1 MRFSLVDGVRLEA
14 QPKQRGCC
22 PLCGAEMI
30 PKCGRVKVWHWAHKG
45 RLECDPW
52 YEETEWHRSWKDRFP
67 VGWQEQIAYD
77 PDTGEK
83 HIADVRTP
91 TDLVIE
97 FQHSVISSQEV
108 AARQAFYKKMIWV
121 VDGNRGSL
129 DPQYF
134 RMGLHGPICRNPLVY
149 GVEFWGGGR
158 LLANWST
165 VAVPVYLDFGEPVVW
180 RLVSF
185 KAPRY
190 AIVLMIP
197 KDGFVEQCMA
207 GEALSAAIVPEGV
220 EAWSPG
226 LVAVHREE

>member
-1 MRFSLVDGVRLEA
+1 MRFALVGGVRLEA

-22 PLCGAEMI
+22 PLCGAEMV

-67 VGWQEQIAYD
+67 LGWQEQIAYD

-91 TDLVIE
+91 SDLIIE
-97 FQHSVISSQEV
+97 FQHSVISPQEV
-108 AARQAFYKKMIWV
+108 VARETFYKNMIWV

-134 RMGLHGPICRNPLVY
+134 RMGLYGPISRDPLAY
-149 GVEFWGGGR
+149 GVEFWSRSR
-158 LLANWST
+158 LLANWS
-165 VAVPVYLDFGEPVVW
+165 AVTAPVYLDFGEPVVW

-185 KAPRY
+185 KAPRN

-197 KDGFVEQCMA
+197 KDGFIERCTA
-207 GEALSAAIVPEGV
+207 GEALSAAMVPEGV
-220 EAWSPG
+220 EAWSPR
-226 LVAVHREE
+226 LVEVHHNE